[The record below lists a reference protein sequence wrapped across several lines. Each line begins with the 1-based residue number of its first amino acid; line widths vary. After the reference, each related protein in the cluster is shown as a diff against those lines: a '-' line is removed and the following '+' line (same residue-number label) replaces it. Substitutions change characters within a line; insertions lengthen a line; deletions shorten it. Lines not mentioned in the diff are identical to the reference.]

1 MLSFYTICLGLF
13 FEQYCVKFK
22 HKLCTFLHNFFTVH
36 RDVTTLNWFNKKKIE
51 NFDCP
56 TFSSDLNPIKNL
68 WGLLAHLV

>member
-1 MLSFYTICLGLF
+1 MRFPVILQTKIAFSKWKIPNNASC
-13 FEQYCVKFK
+13 
-22 HKLCTFLHNFFTVH
+22 H

-51 NFDCP
+51 NFDWP